1 MTLISPIRDTLIQPL
16 HLRSKVWLSREHQN
30 ASSLLFS
37 SLAHHLF
44 LFWESEYWHS
54 FKAEGG
60 RESKGQGL
68 RWRIWSHEQRDG
80 GKSQHPILYLIHY
93 LLCNHHHHH
102 RFWIYSGKCK
112 KKHIRVITKFIRER
126 SEYIWMDKKKE
137 KFPNDEGKA
146 LKNTIWVRKVVW
158 QGGITRLQ
166 GSAKH
171 CCPVTQS
178 KGCHGNTAGARR
190 KGYLSRGCAN
200 S

>member
-1 MTLISPIRDTLIQPL
+1 MTLISPIRDTLTQPL
-16 HLRSKVWLSREHQN
+16 HLRSKVWLSRGHQN

-112 KKHIRVITKFIRER
+112 KNISESSPNLSEREVNT
-126 SEYIWMDKKKE
+126 YGWTKKK
-137 KFPNDEGKA
+137 KSFPMMKA
-146 LKNTIWVRKVVW
+146 KLWKIPF
-158 QGGITRLQ
+158 
-166 GSAKH
+166 GSE
-171 CCPVTQS
+171 
-178 KGCHGNTAGARR
+178 R
-190 KGYLSRGCAN
+190 
-200 S
+200 

>member
-1 MTLISPIRDTLIQPL
+1 MTLISPIRDTLTQPL
-16 HLRSKVWLSREHQN
+16 HLRSKVWLSRGHQN

-102 RFWIYSGKCK
+102 RFWIYSGKYFKKYMSHHHVSERNVNTYWWTK
-112 KKHIRVITKFIRER
+112 KKVSWWRQ
-126 SEYIWMDKKKE
+126 SCE
-137 KFPNDEGKA
+137 KYHLGQKGS
-146 LKNTIWVRKVVW
+146 V
-158 QGGITRLQ
+158 TR
-166 GSAKH
+166 
-171 CCPVTQS
+171 
-178 KGCHGNTAGARR
+178 GNH
-190 KGYLSRGCAN
+190 
-200 S
+200 